1 MAAESSE
8 DRLVFLNTAEFG
20 IEVTLFPNTQNE
32 TVIQGIFDAEHFEID
47 NGLSVISSA
56 EPQLHVRTEDVTSV
70 TQDSALTANG
80 VSYTVAD
87 VQPDGTGMTILR
99 LHQA

>member
-1 MAAESSE
+1 MATESSA
-8 DRLVFLNTAEFG
+8 DRLVFLNTDEFG
-20 IEVTLFPNTQNE
+20 IEVTLFPNTLSE
-32 TVIQGIFDAEHFEID
+32 RTIKGIYDSEHFEID

-56 EPQLHVRTEDVTSV
+56 EPQLQVRTEDVTDV